1 MKSFISN
8 PIFVLNIREILN
20 KTKHNL
26 RNWKASEIAKKY
38 IENSDNDCDV
48 YI

>member
-8 PIFVLNIREILN
+8 PIFALNIREILN

-26 RNWKASEIAKKY
+26 RSWKASEIAKKH
-38 IENSDNDCDV
+38 IENSDDDRDAYV
-48 YI
+48 